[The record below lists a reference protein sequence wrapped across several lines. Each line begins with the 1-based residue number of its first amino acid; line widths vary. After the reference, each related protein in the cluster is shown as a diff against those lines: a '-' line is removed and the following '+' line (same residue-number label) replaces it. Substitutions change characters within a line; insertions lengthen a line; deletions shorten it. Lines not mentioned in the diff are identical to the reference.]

1 MWFTVILIPVPASS
15 TLILLIGYNKSNDFF
30 PREVANLHFTINQY
44 DAEKKTL
51 VCSTFSQALWFR
63 FLHIVCESLLRCRL
77 SDCKSFS
84 ARENKDLFLFSYWV
98 SFIIFAKE
106 YFSRKEK

>member
-1 MWFTVILIPVPASS
+1 MMQ
-15 TLILLIGYNKSNDFF
+15 K
-30 PREVANLHFTINQY
+30 
-44 DAEKKTL
+44 KKTL

-106 YFSRKEK
+106 YFSRKEIV